1 VTEKDSFQEAMRHH
15 AFFATMSHLL
25 AASRRIRRPREKRA
39 KRKLLLRL
47 LIPAQPPKKS
57 PADPLKVA
65 VLAIDDVG
73 RASVRA
79 CFTGTEIHVAA
90 PDEATA
96 SVLRDALAE
105 TARARAT
112 DRLIRIVVG
121 SP

>member
-1 VTEKDSFQEAMRHH
+1 MRHH

-47 LIPAQPPKKS
+47 LIPAQVPPKKS